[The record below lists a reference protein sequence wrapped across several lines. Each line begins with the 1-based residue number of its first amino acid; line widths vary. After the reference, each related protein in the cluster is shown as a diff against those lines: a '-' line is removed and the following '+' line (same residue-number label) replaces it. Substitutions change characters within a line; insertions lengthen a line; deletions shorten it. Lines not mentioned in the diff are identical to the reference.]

1 MAQSTTALK
10 LKQTETE
17 VAVLQVQYGHLNE
30 KVDDIK
36 SDLKDLTAHIDNHMS
51 AINTAIKD
59 SKDHFEE
66 TLTALQLE
74 NKKQHGELEKK
85 VSALEKW
92 RWMLMGAGV
101 FAGAIGWPALSK
113 LFGM

>member
-17 VAVLQVQYGHLNE
+17 VAVLQVQYSHLNE

-36 SDLKDLTAHIDNHMS
+36 TSLKDLQSHIDTHMV
-51 AINTAIKD
+51 AINTAIEN
-59 SKDHFEE
+59 SKHHFE
-66 TLTALQLE
+66 TALTALQEE
-74 NKKQHGELEKK
+74 NKKQHGDLEKK

-92 RWMLMGAGV
+92 RWMMMGAGV
-101 FAGAIGWPALSK
+101 FAGAMGWPVMAK
-113 LFGM
+113 MFGM

>member
-17 VAVLQVQYGHLNE
+17 VAVLQVQYSHLNE
-30 KVDDIK
+30 KVDEIK
-36 SDLKDLTAHIDNHMS
+36 ADLKDFRDHIDNHMA

-92 RWMLMGAGV
+92 RWMLMAAGV

>member
-1 MAQSTTALK
+1 MAQSNTAIK

-17 VAVLQVQYGHLNE
+17 IAVLQVQYGHLNE

-36 SDLKDLTAHIDNHMS
+36 TGLKDLETHIDTHMFNIS
-51 AINTAIKD
+51 TVIQN

-66 TLTALQLE
+66 TLATLQLE
-74 NKKQHGELEKK
+74 NKQQHSALEKK
-85 VSALEKW
+85 VNALEKW
-92 RWMLMGAGV
+92 RWMLMGAGAV
-101 FAGAIGWPALSK
+101 AGALGWPVISK

>member
-17 VAVLQVQYGHLNE
+17 VAVLQVQYSHLNE
-30 KVDDIK
+30 KVEDIK
-36 SDLKDLTAHIDNHMS
+36 TGLKDLTVHIDNHMS
-51 AINTAIKD
+51 DTHTLIKE
-59 SKDHFEE
+59 FQE
-66 TLTALQLE
+66 E
-74 NKKQHGELEKK
+74 NKRQHDETNKK

-92 RWMLMGAGV
+92 RWMMMGAGV
-101 FAGAIGWPALSK
+101 FAGALGWPMLSK

>member
-1 MAQSTTALK
+1 MAQNTTALK

-17 VAVLQVQYGHLNE
+17 IAVLQVQYGYLNE

-36 SDLKDLTAHIDNHMS
+36 TGLKDLESHIDNHMDE
-51 AINTAIKD
+51 THKLIKE
-59 SKDHFEE
+59 FQE
-66 TLTALQLE
+66 E
-74 NKKQHGELEKK
+74 NKRQHDETNKK

-101 FAGAIGWPALSK
+101 LAGALGFPMIEKIVGI
-113 LFGM
+113 